1 MTQASS
7 AELGEWDAPVR
18 RFHALA
24 EQFDLHGLLFQ
35 HLELC
40 ERRAWLHLNR
50 IDYAHLEPRMQLGI
64 VAHEIHR
71 PRDHSVEGLMG
82 IAPDRVDWARREVIE
97 AKAGAGARAAVS
109 WQTRFYAIMLMA
121 ATGVRWSA
129 ANEIIGGRKHITVE
143 IKLANI
149 IEMVEMA
156 QRLVRLRADPLPP
169 SAPRMPICASCSYR
183 FLCGYS

>member
-1 MTQASS
+1 MAQASS
-7 AELGEWDAPVR
+7 AELGDWDAPVR

-24 EQFDLHGLLFQ
+24 EQSDLHGLLFQ

-50 IDYAHLEPRMQLGI
+50 IDYAHLEQRMQLGI

-82 IAPDRVDWARREVIE
+82 IAPDRIDWALREVIE
-97 AKAGAGARAAVS
+97 AKAGNGARVAVS

-121 ATGVRWSA
+121 ATGERWSA
-129 ANEIIGGRKHITVE
+129 ANEIIGGRKHIAVE
-143 IKLANI
+143 IGLASI
-149 IEMVEMA
+149 VEMVAMA
-156 QRLVRLRADPLPP
+156 ERLVRMRSDPLPP
-169 SAPRMPICASCSYR
+169 EAPRKPICASCSYR
-183 FLCGYS
+183 FLCGHV